1 MGSRYS
7 FIYEATSSG
16 PRREACRMR
25 INVSKLRK
33 SGLVNEDPQFARYGY
48 KRGPIRTR
56 NLSQPFRAT
65 QQANLVLQL
74 RALFGINVRCEIV
87 AYLLT
92 HEAAHPS
99 RIASDAY
106 YFVRA
111 VQNAPR

>member
-1 MGSRYS
+1 LKWKTLSESIQHEGQP
-7 FIYEATSSG
+7 EALFFAKDGHPLPS
-16 PRREACRMR
+16 
-25 INVSKLRK
+25 
-33 SGLVNEDPQFARYGY
+33 LVNEDPQFARYGY